1 MEAFAVTCVITLF
14 ILAVGNLSS
23 LYNPRAVNPIKTMK
37 TSSQSRSQAL
47 LMLGFPITLA
57 PVALAYLAR
66 YAFDTEWAF
75 FGTLL
80 LAATVGV
87 LVYFYSLQAALKA
100 AVVRREQIIG
110 ALSRGD
116 GPIEN

>member
-1 MEAFAVTCVITLF
+1 
-14 ILAVGNLSS
+14 LSS
-23 LYNPRAVNPIKTMK
+23 LYNPRAVNPGKTMK
-37 TSSQSRSQAL
+37 TAAQSRSQAL
-47 LMLGFPITLA
+47 LMLGFPITLV

-80 LAATVGV
+80 IGGVVGV
-87 LVYFYSLQAALKA
+87 LVYFYSLQTALKA
-100 AVVRREQIIG
+100 ASDRRELIIS
-110 ALSRGD
+110 ALSQGE